1 MISTIAEP
9 QLTEQ
14 QITNKSNSFAFY
26 LGERRITT
34 AFSLES
40 SRWVQN
46 MSINRSKESNDA

>member
-1 MISTIAEP
+1 MASTIAEP